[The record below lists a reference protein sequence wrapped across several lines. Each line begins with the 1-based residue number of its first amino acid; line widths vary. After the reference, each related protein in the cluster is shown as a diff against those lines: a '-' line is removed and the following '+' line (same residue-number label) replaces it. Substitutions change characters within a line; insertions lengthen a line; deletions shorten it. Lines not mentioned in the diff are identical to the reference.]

1 LLRYVILRHHTKQ
14 AASSGT
20 GFPQLPS
27 LQSMQSK
34 KQEKKA
40 KEKEQRKKLQKS
52 GDKNLKATG
61 N

>member
-1 LLRYVILRHHTKQ
+1 
-14 AASSGT
+14 
-20 GFPQLPS
+20 
-27 LQSMQSK
+27 MQSK